1 MRCDVC
7 GLPDLHN
14 GQGDG
19 IGSCEC
25 PPCDGGE
32 AADGSVFCT
41 CPPDDAYD
49 ADDYDPDYDLSLCQ
63 PGEPVRDVVT
73 VELPGVSR

>member
-1 MRCDVC
+1 MTCFDC

-25 PPCDGGE
+25 ARCERCGSGPGCDCRDDDEFCGDPDCSCGE
-32 AADGSVFCT
+32 AD
-41 CPPDDAYD
+41 DDAGHG
-49 ADDYDPDYDLSLCQ
+49 DDWP
-63 PGEPVRDVVT
+63 PVETVT
-73 VELPGVSR
+73 AFAERGLL